1 MNVKISHEIPL
12 SIINEHQDFISDYM
26 FVLLH
31 KILEDKEYANLALEF
46 SDHGEIIYLD
56 NSCFELGESL
66 DNELLYEWYQR
77 IEPEYVILPD
87 VLGNKETTL
96 QRTMEFVN
104 SYPDTISQGMPVA
117 QGATQDELI
126 DCYKQFRDFGLEFGG
141 QVKHFDIIGIPFVYS
156 WADKEPTTQAN
167 ERIKLLKRMVEE
179 EIIDLNLKHHLLGT
193 WQAREFS
200 HYRDYNWIYSVDTS
214 NPVMAALDGDIYGNM
229 GRLNKPKS
237 SFDSVYNLQPEEIDF
252 NLLYKNVD
260 KFREIVTGEWPERKY
275 PDWIDRNK
283 YGYQ

>member
-87 VLGNKETTL
+87 VLGDKETTL

-126 DCYKQFRDFGLEFGG
+126 DCYKQFRDFSREGED
-141 QVKHFDIIGIPFVYS
+141 HFNIIGIPFVYS
-156 WADKEPTTQAN
+156 WAEKDPTIQAD

-179 EIIDLNLKHHLLGT
+179 DVIDTNLKHHLLGT
-193 WQAREFS
+193 WQAREFCNF
-200 HYRDYNWIYSVDTS
+200 RDYNWIYSIDTS
-214 NPVMAALDGDIYGNM
+214 NPVMAALDGDLYGNL
-229 GRLNKPKS
+229 GRSNKPTS
-237 SFDSVYNLQPEEIDF
+237 TFDSVYNLQPEEIDF
-252 NLLYKNVD
+252 DLLYTNVD
-260 KFREIVTGEWPERKY
+260 KFKEIVTGEWPERKY

-283 YGYQ
+283 YDNQ

>member
-1 MNVKISHEIPL
+1 MTYISHEIPRCL
-12 SIINEHQDFISDYM
+12 IDEHQDFISDYQ

-31 KILEDKEYANLALEF
+31 KILEDKDYAEMVCEF
-46 SDHGEIIYLD
+46 AGCGEFTYLD

-87 VLGNKETTL
+87 VLGDKETTL

-156 WADKEPTTQAN
+156 WAEKDPTIQAD
-167 ERIKLLKRMVEE
+167 ERIKL
-179 EIIDLNLKHHLLGT
+179 
-193 WQAREFS
+193 
-200 HYRDYNWIYSVDTS
+200 
-214 NPVMAALDGDIYGNM
+214 
-229 GRLNKPKS
+229 
-237 SFDSVYNLQPEEIDF
+237 
-252 NLLYKNVD
+252 
-260 KFREIVTGEWPERKY
+260 
-275 PDWIDRNK
+275 
-283 YGYQ
+283 